1 MYFLLARTVQA
12 TIVMLCVALVGFLV
26 FQFIG
31 DPVLALVG
39 QETTVEDREA
49 LRESLGLNDPI
60 LVQYARYVVNA
71 VHGDFGISYS
81 FNRDVS
87 EMIADRLPA
96 TIELVMLSG
105 VLSLILAIP
114 AGIYTGIRRKGGMAQ
129 TIMALSVIGVSIPSF
144 LLGILLILV
153 FSVWLNWLPSFG
165 RGDVATVLGL
175 RSSLFTWDGLGHA
188 LMPAAVLC
196 LFQLGVILRLI
207 RAEMLE
213 VLRTDYIRFAWAR
226 GLPGQRVYFRHALK
240 NTLGARRH
248 SDWPPAQL
256 SVRLFDHHR
265 TGLSMAGHGVAVAAC
280 HRSKR
285 YPAAGGLPDL
295 CRAGLHDFQPRGG
308 CDLCADRPA
317 HPARSALTCLNAFA
331 LISGTNC

>member
-1 MYFLLARTVQA
+1 MYFLLSRILQA
-12 TIVMLCVALVGFLV
+12 TIVMLCVSFIGFLV
-26 FQFIG
+26 FQYVG

-39 QETTVEDREA
+39 QETSIEDREA

-60 LVQYARYVVNA
+60 MVQFARYVANA
-71 VHGDFGISYS
+71 VQGDMGISYS
-81 FNRDVS
+81 FNRDVG
-87 EMIADRLPA
+87 EIIADRLPA
-96 TIELVMLSG
+96 TIELVLLSG

-114 AGIYTGIRRKGGMAQ
+114 AGIYTGIRRKGGLAQ

-165 RGDVATVLGL
+165 RGNEVSFLGFQ
-175 RSSLFTWDGLGHA
+175 SSLFKWDGLSHA

-226 GLPGQRVYFRHALK
+226 GLPGHRVYLNHALK
-240 NTLGARRH
+240 NTLVPVVTAIGM
-248 SDWPPAQL
+248 QL
-256 SVRLFDHHR
+256 SSLFAFSIITERVFQWPGMGSLLLHAIGQSDIPLLAAYLIFV
-265 TGLSMAGHGVAVAAC
+265 GLVFTLSNLVVDAIYVLIDPRIRHGAG
-280 HRSKR
+280 
-285 YPAAGGLPDL
+285 
-295 CRAGLHDFQPRGG
+295 
-308 CDLCADRPA
+308 
-317 HPARSALTCLNAFA
+317 
-331 LISGTNC
+331 

>member
-1 MYFLLARTVQA
+1 MYFLLARVFQA

-26 FQFIG
+26 FQFVG
-31 DPVLALVG
+31 DPVLSLVG

-60 LVQYARYVVNA
+60 LMQYARYVVNA
-71 VHGDFGISYS
+71 VQGDFGISYS

-96 TIELVMLSG
+96 TVELVLLSG
-105 VLSLILAIP
+105 VLSLLLAIP
-114 AGIYTGIRRKGGMAQ
+114 AGIYTGIRRKGGIAQ
-129 TIMALSVIGVSIPSF
+129 TIMAISVIGVSIPSF

-165 RGDVATVLGL
+165 RGDLATVFGL
-175 RSSLFTWDGLGHA
+175 RSSLFTWDGLSHA

-226 GLPGQRVYFRHALK
+226 GLPGKRVYFGHALK
-240 NTLGARRH
+240 NTLVPVVTAIGL
-248 SDWPPAQL
+248 QL
-256 SVRLFDHHR
+256 SSLFAFSIITELVFQWPGMGSLLLHAIGQSDIPLLAAYLIFV
-265 TGLSMAGHGVAVAAC
+265 GLVFTISNLLVDAIYVLIDPRIRHG
-280 HRSKR
+280 
-285 YPAAGGLPDL
+285 
-295 CRAGLHDFQPRGG
+295 
-308 CDLCADRPA
+308 
-317 HPARSALTCLNAFA
+317 AL
-331 LISGTNC
+331 

>member
-1 MYFLLARTVQA
+1 MYFLLTRLVQA

-26 FQFIG
+26 FQFVG
-31 DPVLALVG
+31 DPVLSLVG
-39 QETTVEDREA
+39 QETSVEDREA

-60 LVQYARYVVNA
+60 FVQYFRYVANA
-71 VHGDFGISYS
+71 IQGDFGISYS

-96 TIELVMLSG
+96 TIELVLLSG

-114 AGIYTGIRRKGGMAQ
+114 AGIYTGIRRKGGLAQ
-129 TIMALSVIGVSIPSF
+129 TIMALSVIGVSVPSF

-153 FSVWLNWLPSFG
+153 YSVWLNWLPSFG
-165 RGDVATVLGL
+165 RGDVSSFLGFE
-175 RSSLFTWDGLGHA
+175 SSLFTWDGLRHA

-226 GLPGQRVYFRHALK
+226 GLPGRRVYLRHALK
-240 NTLGARRH
+240 NTLVPVVTAIGLQLSSLFAFSIITERVFQWPGMGSLLLHAIGQSDIPLLAAYLIFVGLVFTISNLVVDAIYVLIDPRIRHGAR
-248 SDWPPAQL
+248 
-256 SVRLFDHHR
+256 
-265 TGLSMAGHGVAVAAC
+265 
-280 HRSKR
+280 
-285 YPAAGGLPDL
+285 
-295 CRAGLHDFQPRGG
+295 
-308 CDLCADRPA
+308 
-317 HPARSALTCLNAFA
+317 
-331 LISGTNC
+331 

>member
-1 MYFLLARTVQA
+1 MYFLLTRVFQA
-12 TIVMLCVALVGFLV
+12 SIVMLCVAFVGFLV
-26 FQFIG
+26 FQYVG

-39 QETTVEDREA
+39 QETSVEDREA

-60 LVQYARYVVNA
+60 IVQYARYVVDA
-71 VHGDFGISYS
+71 VQGDLGISYS

-96 TIELVMLSG
+96 TIELVLLSG
-105 VLSLILAIP
+105 VLSLLLAIP
-114 AGIYTGIRRKGGMAQ
+114 AGIYTGIHRKGGFAQ
-129 TIMALSVIGVSIPSF
+129 AIMALSVIGVSIPSF

-165 RGDVATVLGL
+165 RGDEASFMGIH
-175 RSSLFTWDGLGHA
+175 SSLFTWDGLSHA

-226 GLPGQRVYFRHALK
+226 GLPGRQVYLTHALK
-240 NTLGARRH
+240 NTLVPVVTAIGLQLSSLFAFSIITERVFQWPGMGSLLLHAIGQSDIPLLAAYLIFVGLVFTLSNLVVDAIYVLIDPRIRHGAR
-248 SDWPPAQL
+248 
-256 SVRLFDHHR
+256 
-265 TGLSMAGHGVAVAAC
+265 
-280 HRSKR
+280 
-285 YPAAGGLPDL
+285 
-295 CRAGLHDFQPRGG
+295 
-308 CDLCADRPA
+308 
-317 HPARSALTCLNAFA
+317 
-331 LISGTNC
+331 

>member
-1 MYFLLARTVQA
+1 
-12 TIVMLCVALVGFLV
+12 MLCVALVGFLV
-26 FQFIG
+26 FQFVG
-31 DPVLALVG
+31 DPVLSLVG

-60 LVQYARYVVNA
+60 LVQYARYVMNA
-71 VHGDFGISYS
+71 LQGDFGISYS

-96 TIELVMLSG
+96 TVELVLLSG
-105 VLSLILAIP
+105 VLSLLLAIP
-114 AGIYTGIRRKGGMAQ
+114 AGIYTGIRRKGGIAQ
-129 TIMALSVIGVSIPSF
+129 SIMAMSVIGVSIPSF

-165 RGDVATVLGL
+165 RGDLATMFRV
-175 RSSLFTWDGLGHA
+175 RSSLFTWDGLSHA

-226 GLPGQRVYFRHALK
+226 GLPSKRIYFGHALK
-240 NTLGARRH
+240 NTLVPVVTAIGL
-248 SDWPPAQL
+248 QL
-256 SVRLFDHHR
+256 SSLFAFSIITELVFQWPGMGSLLLHAIGQSDIPLLAAYLIFV
-265 TGLSMAGHGVAVAAC
+265 GLVFTISNLVVDAIYVLIDPRIRHG
-280 HRSKR
+280 
-285 YPAAGGLPDL
+285 
-295 CRAGLHDFQPRGG
+295 
-308 CDLCADRPA
+308 
-317 HPARSALTCLNAFA
+317 AL
-331 LISGTNC
+331 

>member
-1 MYFLLARTVQA
+1 MYFLLARLLQA
-12 TIVMLCVALVGFLV
+12 TVVMLCVALVGFLV
-26 FQFIG
+26 FQFVG
-31 DPVLALVG
+31 DPILALVG
-39 QETTVEDREA
+39 QETSVEDREA

-60 LVQYARYVVNA
+60 LVQYFRYIVNA
-71 VHGDFGISYS
+71 VQGDFGISYS

-114 AGIYTGIRRKGGMAQ
+114 AGIYTGIRRKGGIAQ
-129 TIMALSVIGVSIPSF
+129 AIMALSVIGVSIPSF

-153 FSVWLNWLPSFG
+153 FSVWFNWLPSFG
-165 RGDVATVLGL
+165 RGDAATMFGF
-175 RSSLFTWDGLGHA
+175 RSSLFTWDGLSHA

-226 GLPGQRVYFRHALK
+226 GLPGQRVYLRHALK
-240 NTLGARRH
+240 NTLVPVVTAIGL
-248 SDWPPAQL
+248 QL
-256 SVRLFDHHR
+256 SSLFAFSIITERVFQWPGMGSLLLHAIEQTDIPLLAAYLIFV
-265 TGLSMAGHGVAVAAC
+265 GLVFTISNLVVDAIYVLIDPRIRHG
-280 HRSKR
+280 
-285 YPAAGGLPDL
+285 
-295 CRAGLHDFQPRGG
+295 
-308 CDLCADRPA
+308 
-317 HPARSALTCLNAFA
+317 AL
-331 LISGTNC
+331 